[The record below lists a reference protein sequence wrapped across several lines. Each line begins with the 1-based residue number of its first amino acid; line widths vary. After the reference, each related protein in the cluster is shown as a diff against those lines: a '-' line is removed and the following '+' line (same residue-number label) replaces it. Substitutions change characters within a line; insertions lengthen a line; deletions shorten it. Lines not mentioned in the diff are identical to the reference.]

1 MDEDKKYPLDLL
13 KSKSKEDLIQIIDS
27 LQEEVAMLDFL
38 LKEYEAMQAS
48 VGKALKKKIEDTMST
63 IVLDNTEIGEA

>member
-1 MDEDKKYPLDLL
+1 MDDDKRYPLDLL
-13 KSKSKEDLIQIIDS
+13 KSKSKEDLIHIVES

-38 LKEYEAMQAS
+38 LKEYEAMQES
-48 VGKALKKKIEDTMST
+48 MGKAVKEKIQETMST

>member
-1 MDEDKKYPLDLL
+1 MGEDKKYPLDLL

-27 LQEEVAMLDFL
+27 LQEEMAMLDFL
-38 LKEYEAMQAS
+38 LKEYEAMQES
-48 VGKALKKKIEDTMST
+48 MGKAIKEQITESMNT